1 MKEVLVVLLCYLIGS
16 IPFSYLFGRIFGKV
30 DVRSRGSGNVGATN
44 VLRTT
49 GVKVALLALAG
60 DLFKGYFA
68 AWLGFQMG
76 GPVMLVLCPFAAVCG
91 HCCSVFLKFRG
102 GKGVATAAGTILFL
116 APEIFL
122 ILLILLVLIVV
133 FSGYVSL
140 ASIIAASIFPI
151 LVIAFDKSLAHIVV
165 SILIALTVI
174 YKHRA
179 NIVRL
184 RNGTEAKINEKA

>member
-49 GVKVALLALAG
+49 GVKVALAALAG
-60 DLFKGYFA
+60 DLFKGFFA

-76 GPVMLVLCPFAAVCG
+76 GAAMLVLCPFAAVLG
-91 HCCSVFLKFRG
+91 HCYSVFLKFRG

-116 APEIFL
+116 MPEVFL
-122 ILLILLVLIVV
+122 ILLSLLILIVV
-133 FSGYVSL
+133 LSRYVSL
-140 ASIIAASIFPI
+140 ASITAASIFPI
-151 LVIAFDKSLAHIVV
+151 LVIFFDKSFPYVVV
-165 SILIALTVI
+165 SILIASVVI
-174 YKHRA
+174 YKHRE
-179 NIVRL
+179 NILRL
-184 RNGTEAKINEKA
+184 RNGTEAKINEKV